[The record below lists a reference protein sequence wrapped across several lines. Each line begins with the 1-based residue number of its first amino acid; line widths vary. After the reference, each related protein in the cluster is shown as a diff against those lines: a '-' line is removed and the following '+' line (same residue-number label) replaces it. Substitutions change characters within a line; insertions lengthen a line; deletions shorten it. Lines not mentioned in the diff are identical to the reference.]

1 MRPAFSLSLSSSLA
15 CLLCLMLSG
24 CSLSS
29 TSAPTPEAGL
39 AIQGRVMGG
48 QQAIANAH
56 VYLFAANASGNA
68 GPGIAASPSNLSES
82 LLNPTITGLSD
93 SVGAYVLTNSTGGF
107 SITGDYSCN
116 PNTQVYLYA
125 LGGSS
130 ISTTNS
136 ASGLLAAL
144 GNCPSGSSFP
154 SSLFISINEVSTI
167 AAAYSFAGYATD
179 ATHVSSSGTALA
191 FIGIANAF
199 KNSANLAG
207 ISTGVALATTS
218 AGNGTVPQSE
228 INTLANILAACI
240 NSSGPSFAACS
251 TLFSN
256 AESAGS
262 SGTAPTDTA
271 TAAINIAHNPGANIA
286 ALYALSTA
294 TPPFAPALSGKPNDF
309 TIALNFTGGGLSSP
323 IGIAI
328 DRSGDAW
335 AANSGIADS
344 VSELSSAGVAISP
357 STGFTGGGLDFP
369 QAVAIDGSGNA
380 WVTNE
385 RSSAGVNGGNGSV
398 TELSS
403 SGTPT
408 SGSPYTGGGLNVPA
422 GLAIDG
428 SGNAWVADNNA
439 DAVSKFN
446 SGGTAQSG
454 AGGYTGGGL
463 GAPYDIAIDGS
474 GDAWAIN
481 SATNSVSKLS
491 NSGTPISSSS
501 GYTGGG
507 INTSFAIALDGSGD
521 AWVTNAYGNS
531 ISKFAHGGGAISPSS
546 GYTGGGLNGPYGGIA
561 IDGAGSVWAANLY
574 GGNGSVTELSSSG
587 SAISP
592 STGYLGGSL
601 NGSNG
606 IAIDGSGDV
615 WVTEDGGVG
624 GVAEFIGAAT
634 PVITPIMAGLPTTP
648 TSNGTSNLGTR
659 P

>member
-1 MRPAFSLSLSSSLA
+1 MCTA
-15 CLLCLMLSG
+15 
-24 CSLSS
+24 
-29 TSAPTPEAGL
+29 
-39 AIQGRVMGG
+39 
-48 QQAIANAH
+48 
-56 VYLFAANASGNA
+56 
-68 GPGIAASPSNLSES
+68 
-82 LLNPTITGLSD
+82 
-93 SVGAYVLTNSTGGF
+93 
-107 SITGDYSCN
+107 
-116 PNTQVYLYA
+116 NTQVYLYA
-125 LGGSS
+125 LGGTQGG
-130 ISTTNS
+130 IANS
-136 ASGLLAAL
+136 AAGLLAVL
-144 GNCPSGSSFP
+144 GNCPGGSSAFAAGTP
-154 SSLFISINEVSTI
+154 FIAVNEVSTV
-167 AAAYSFAGYATD
+167 AAAYAFAGFATD
-179 ATHVSSSGTALA
+179 ALHVSSSGTALA
-191 FIGIANAF
+191 KTGIANAF
-199 KNSANLAG
+199 ANSANLAG
-207 ISTGVALATTS
+207 ISTGVALATTP

-228 INTLANILAACI
+228 INSLANILAACV
-240 NSSGPSFAACS
+240 NSNGAVNGPSSPTPCY
-251 TLFSN
+251 TLFTN
-256 AESAGS
+256 AL
-262 SGTAPTDTA
+262 SGGTTGTQPTDTA
-271 TAAINIAHNPGANIA
+271 TAAINIAHNPGSHVAN
-286 ALYALSTA
+286 LYALSTA
-294 TPPFAPALSGKPNDF
+294 TPPFGPALGGQPNDF

-328 DRSGDAW
+328 DGSGDVW
-335 AANSGIADS
+335 AANAGIADS

-474 GDAWAIN
+474 GDAWAVN
-481 SATNSVSKLS
+481 SATNSVSELS

-521 AWVTNAYGNS
+521 AWLTNAYGNS

-561 IDGAGSVWAANLY
+561 IDGAGSVWAANYY
-574 GGNGSVTELSSSG
+574 GGNGSVSEFSSSG

-592 STGYLGGSL
+592 STSYVGGSL

-606 IAIDGSGDV
+606 VAIDGSGDV
-615 WVTEDGGVG
+615 WVTEDGGGG

-634 PVITPIMAGLPTTP
+634 PVITPIAAGLPATP
-648 TSNGTSNLGTR
+648 TANGTSSLGTR

>member
-1 MRPAFSLSLSSSLA
+1 
-15 CLLCLMLSG
+15 
-24 CSLSS
+24 
-29 TSAPTPEAGL
+29 
-39 AIQGRVMGG
+39 
-48 QQAIANAH
+48 
-56 VYLFAANASGNA
+56 VYLFAANATGCGGGGLSASSNNA
-68 GPGIAASPSNLSES
+68 SIS
-82 LLNPTITGLSD
+82 LLNAATTGLSD

-107 SITGDYSCN
+107 TITGDYSCTLN
-116 PNTQVYLYA
+116 QQVYLYA

-130 ISTTNS
+130 SSTTNS
-136 ASGLLAAL
+136 AAGLLAVL
-144 GNCPSGSSFP
+144 GSCPGGNSAFAAGTPFVAV
-154 SSLFISINEVSTI
+154 NEVSTV
-167 AAAYSFAGYATD
+167 AAAYAFAGFATD

-191 FIGIANAF
+191 KTGIANAF
-199 KNSANLAG
+199 ANSANLAG
-207 ISTGVALATTS
+207 ISTGVALATTP

-228 INTLANILAACI
+228 INTLANILAACM
-240 NSSGPSFAACS
+240 NSSGPSFTACS

-262 SGTAPTDTA
+262 TGTPPTDTA
-271 TAAINIAHNPGANIA
+271 TAAINIAHNPGSNVAN
-286 ALYALSTA
+286 LYALSTP
-294 TPPFAPALSGKPNDF
+294 TPPFSPALSGQPNDF
-309 TIALNFTGGGLSSP
+309 TIALNFTGGGLTAP
-323 IGIAI
+323 VGIAI
-328 DRSGDAW
+328 DGSGDVW
-335 AANSGIADS
+335 AANGGIADS

-357 STGFTGGGLDFP
+357 STGFTGGGLDFS
-369 QAVAIDGSGNA
+369 QAIAIDGSGNA
-380 WVTNE
+380 WATNE
-385 RSSAGVNGGNGSV
+385 RSSAGVNSV

-428 SGNAWVADNNA
+428 SGNAWAADNNA
-439 DAVSKFN
+439 NAVSKFN

-481 SATNSVSKLS
+481 SATNSLSKLS

-507 INTSFAIALDGSGD
+507 INTAFAIALDSSGD

-531 ISKFAHGGGAISPSS
+531 ISKFANGGGAISPSS

-561 IDGAGSVWAANLY
+561 IDGAGSVWAANYY
-574 GGNGSVTELSSSG
+574 GGLGSITGSVSEFSSSG

-592 STGYLGGSL
+592 PTGYVGGSL
-601 NGSNG
+601 SGSNG
-606 IAIDGSGDV
+606 VAIDGSGDV
-615 WVTEDGGVG
+615 WVTEDYGNGGLT
-624 GVAEFIGAAT
+624 EFIGAAT
-634 PVITPIMAGLPTTP
+634 PVITPIAAGLPATP
-648 TSNGTSNLGTR
+648 TANGTSNLGTR